1 MNKGKFLTILVVLTA
16 VGSLA
21 TAQENQF
28 KQRAQKLADLRG
40 EIGRLESRIQTER
53 ETGLNEVQSLISQ
66 TEELELLIQKEKIR
80 LKTLERMITEKRDAD
95 SAAKQ
100 AVEELK
106 TPVLAAIQ
114 LIRETVLAGLPFRLE
129 ERLAELDHLQAS
141 LTGNTADALT
151 IASRLWQF
159 VEDELKLSSETGQY
173 RQVIEIEGVNILAD
187 VVRVGMMLMF
197 YRTEDGRYGT
207 TTKKEGLWA
216 FEQVT
221 NKEATDGIDA
231 LFDSLRRQVRQGQF
245 NLPIRLEIPGG
256 GAR

>member
-129 ERLAELDHLQAS
+129 ERLGELDHLQAS
-141 LTGNTADALT
+141 LTGNTRRADDRFKAVA
-151 IASRLWQF
+151 I
-159 VEDELKLSSETGQY
+159 
-173 RQVIEIEGVNILAD
+173 
-187 VVRVGMMLMF
+187 
-197 YRTEDGRYGT
+197 
-207 TTKKEGLWA
+207 
-216 FEQVT
+216 
-221 NKEATDGIDA
+221 
-231 LFDSLRRQVRQGQF
+231 RRG
-245 NLPIRLEIPGG
+245 
-256 GAR
+256 

>member
-80 LKTLERMITEKRDAD
+80 LKTLERMITENETQTALRNRRLRA
-95 SAAKQ
+95 
-100 AVEELK
+100 E

-129 ERLAELDHLQAS
+129 ERLCELDHLQAS

-173 RQVIEIEGVNILAD
+173 RQVIEIEGV
-187 VVRVGMMLMF
+187 
-197 YRTEDGRYGT
+197 T
-207 TTKKEGLWA
+207 
-216 FEQVT
+216 
-221 NKEATDGIDA
+221 
-231 LFDSLRRQVRQGQF
+231 S
-245 NLPIRLEIPGG
+245 
-256 GAR
+256 